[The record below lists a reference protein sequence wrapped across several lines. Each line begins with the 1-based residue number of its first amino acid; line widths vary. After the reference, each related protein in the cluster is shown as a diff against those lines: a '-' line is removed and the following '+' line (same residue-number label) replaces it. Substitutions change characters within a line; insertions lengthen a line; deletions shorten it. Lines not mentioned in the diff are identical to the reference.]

1 MSDRRTFLRGLVSL
15 PLIGGGVTLIGR
27 PAAAVP
33 LVQAAALPTFDDPRQ
48 RARYA
53 WEAFS
58 AAMGDLTADADGWR
72 ILGGGEMT
80 TPLPGAYPGTGRW
93 LRLAAVHYVDERKPG
108 ASRPFT
114 VDRSYE
120 IALDP
125 AEEALIRERE
135 AWRSAGRER
144 RL

>member
-1 MSDRRTFLRGLVSL
+1 MLERRSLLRGLVTL

-33 LVQAAALPTFDDPRQ
+33 LVQAAALPTLDDPRQ

-58 AAMGDLTADADGWR
+58 AAMREMTADADGWCIIGAAER
-72 ILGGGEMT
+72 I
-80 TPLPGAYPGTGRW
+80 TPLPGPWPQVGQF
-93 LRLAAVHYVDERKPG
+93 LRLATIHYVYEPRKDP
-108 ASRPFT
+108 ARPF
-114 VDRSYE
+114 VYE
-120 IALDP
+120 RHREFSFDP
-125 AEEALIRERE
+125 VEEARLRERE
-135 AWRSAGRER
+135 ARDEV